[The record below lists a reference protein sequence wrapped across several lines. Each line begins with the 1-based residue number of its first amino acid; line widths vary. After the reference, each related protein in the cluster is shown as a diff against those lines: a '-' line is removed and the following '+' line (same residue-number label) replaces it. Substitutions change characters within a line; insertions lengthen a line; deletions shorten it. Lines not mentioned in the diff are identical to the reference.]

1 MEIKFIMINGVLTSF
16 FNKFKNKIMKISTN
30 FSKTEVF
37 GEGIGKIK
45 SLSFLFFFLLA
56 MVPGAYAQNS
66 CAVSGV
72 GPAVGG
78 VFPIPVISTCHDNA
92 SLTYQSN
99 PLDISST
106 FLWSISTALGFEN
119 TSGAFIIGSTTG
131 KTVSVNSGPNL
142 GSFFLVCIASG
153 DSGSQACGLSVAVFK
168 PAVTADP
175 KEVCIGSTVSLT
187 GSPEGGVWSG
197 DHVSGSTFDAT
208 GLTAGQYTV
217 TYTFTDIH
225 SCSNSANAFVTVDPP
240 AAVNANTDQTICAG
254 STVTISGSVNGGASS
269 GTWSSSGT
277 GTFAP
282 NATTLNAVYTPSAAD
297 VTAGTVSLTLTT
309 NDPAGPCPAVHDF
322 MVVTI
327 NPPAVVNA
335 NTDQTICAGSTVTL
349 SGSVNGGASSG
360 TWSSSG
366 TGTFAPNATTLNAV
380 YTPSA
385 VDVTAG
391 TVNLTLTTND
401 PAGPCPAV
409 HDFMVVTI
417 NPPAAVNANTD
428 QTICAGSTVTLAG
441 SVNGGASSGTWS
453 SSGTGTFAPNATT
466 LNAVYTPSAADV
478 TAGTVSLTLT
488 TNDPAGP
495 CPAVHDFMVVTIQQ
509 CGIEGCTLGYW
520 KNHTDR
526 WCPNYTTCDMFGVV
540 FSGAQSTF
548 PNLTL
553 LQALNLGGGGIYNLA
568 RQGVAALLNACSD
581 EVDYPA
587 PYLNNPQ
594 SIIDAVNAAF
604 LAGGNAPGLLASR
617 LDILNN
623 SGCPLGGTKATTMSN
638 CINKTSSVVG
648 FETYP
653 VPFKDQLTIRY
664 KFDYTSDV
672 KIEIYNSNGILI
684 LSKLDVNG
692 YLNKEITMNLN
703 FNSVHQQVYVV
714 KVTTSRESITKKVMS
729 SK

>member
-327 NPPAVVNA
+327 
-335 NTDQTICAGSTVTL
+335 
-349 SGSVNGGASSG
+349 
-360 TWSSSG
+360 
-366 TGTFAPNATTLNAV
+366 
-380 YTPSA
+380 
-385 VDVTAG
+385 
-391 TVNLTLTTND
+391 
-401 PAGPCPAV
+401 
-409 HDFMVVTI
+409 
-417 NPPAAVNANTD
+417 
-428 QTICAGSTVTLAG
+428 
-441 SVNGGASSGTWS
+441 
-453 SSGTGTFAPNATT
+453 
-466 LNAVYTPSAADV
+466 
-478 TAGTVSLTLT
+478 
-488 TNDPAGP
+488 
-495 CPAVHDFMVVTIQQ
+495 QQ